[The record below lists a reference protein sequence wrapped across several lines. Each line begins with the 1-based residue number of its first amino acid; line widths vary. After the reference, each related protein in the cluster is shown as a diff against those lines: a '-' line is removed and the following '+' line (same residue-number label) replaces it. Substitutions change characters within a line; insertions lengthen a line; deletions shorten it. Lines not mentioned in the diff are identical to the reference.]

1 MLKTP
6 HIITSIFNYNI
17 NQTINLSNAIII
29 IAQIGLGLNKIGPQV
44 TKNVRPTLFRKVTA
58 SRLIYVSQK
67 A

>member
-6 HIITSIFNYNI
+6 QIITSIFNYNI

-44 TKNVRPTLFRKVTA
+44 TKKVRPTLFRKVTA